1 MALLF
6 CTKSLAR
13 QTPLTPSRKCWL
25 SNMPSKNT
33 WLSCTML
40 AYTCYYRMFHSDGDI
55 SSLTVSR
62 RPTVAVLLERQPI
75 AVLLE
80 RQSTFEH
87 HSQLLVLFSVL
98 IIAPIIPTADGSSWG
113 ALLHCAPTRTRLST
127 SCSTFGL
134 RHTGKAP
141 THFIFQP
148 PLPMLYCRAKLLA
161 AASIARRG
169 GVGCRIVTY
178 GLA

>member
-1 MALLF
+1 
-6 CTKSLAR
+6 
-13 QTPLTPSRKCWL
+13 
-25 SNMPSKNT
+25 
-33 WLSCTML
+33 ML
-40 AYTCYYRMFHSDGDI
+40 AYTCYDRMFHSDGDI

-98 IIAPIIPTADGSSWG
+98 IIAPILPTADGSSWG

-141 THFIFQP
+141 THFIFQL
-148 PLPMLYCRAKLLA
+148 PLPMLYCRAKLLT

-169 GVGCRIVTY
+169 GV
-178 GLA
+178 AS